1 MNARMIVAAVAV
13 AAPLAVAAP
22 ASAAPARVN
31 VPVLVGSRAAG
42 GAQVS
47 VWRWTGDGHRT
58 ARADTTGER
67 RGLRNVTLTYRC
79 GRGGWRTVTARSAA
93 TVRLPDK
100 GRCEV
105 IGTARWGRV
114 LWQPPQVRRTNTLT
128 TR

>member
-79 GRGGWRTVTARSAA
+79 GTSRYCRGSSMRAVWSFSS
-93 TVRLPDK
+93 
-100 GRCEV
+100 GR
-105 IGTARWGRV
+105 
-114 LWQPPQVRRTNTLT
+114 RRPWPFTNTA
-128 TR
+128 